1 MSNADQSAGDEQNP
15 RVLSPARTPTRPFDT
30 PAARHDEESPRAP
43 QDSPRPFKPVPA
55 VQALAQ
61 PRKPAQS
68 DRPSLFQRSLGALR
82 LALPVMQK
90 MLPLLEG
97 NVATAV
103 SNMLA
108 PYPQGHAPDFTPLEN
123 ALDKLHA
130 ELRELRTG
138 ITEQGTLLKRVGD
151 QVDLVKEAAD
161 RIALGQQEIVED
173 LQSLRRR
180 VSIFAWVGL
189 VLLVVSIGLN
199 VVLLLRAQRI
209 LP

>member
-1 MSNADQSAGDEQNP
+1 MSNADQSAAEEPNP

-30 PAARHDEESPRAP
+30 PAARHDEESPRTP

-68 DRPSLFQRSLGALR
+68 DRPSVFQRSMGALR
-82 LALPVMQK
+82 MALPVMQK

-108 PYPQGHAPDFTPLEN
+108 PSPQGQMLDLTPLES
-123 ALDKLHA
+123 ALDKMHG

-138 ITEQGTLLKRVGD
+138 VTEQGTLLKRVGD

-161 RIALGQQEIVED
+161 RITLGQQEMVED
-173 LQSLRRR
+173 LHSLRKR
-180 VSIFAWVGL
+180 VSVFAWVGL
-189 VLLVVSIGLN
+189 VLLVVSVVLN
-199 VVLLLRAQRI
+199 VVLLLRVQRVF
-209 LP
+209 P